1 MQVPSFLSSFLPSF
15 LPSFFPSFLPSVRP
29 SGAQRAVLTS
39 RLLPPAS
46 LPHSYF
52 RGVHPDFAS
61 MRATISEILQ
71 TEDELSETVQL
82 VGKDSLS
89 EDQKVVFDVA
99 ELIRED
105 FLQQNAFR

>member
-1 MQVPSFLSSFLPSF
+1 
-15 LPSFFPSFLPSVRP
+15 
-29 SGAQRAVLTS
+29 
-39 RLLPPAS
+39 
-46 LPHSYF
+46 
-52 RGVHPDFAS
+52 

-105 FLQQNAFR
+105 FLQQNAFSDYDKTCPIYKVRLH